1 MTTTTT
7 LNGQI
12 LGQAERATRAV
23 LDGLLAEIGTP
34 FVEWV
39 GLNLL
44 ATGGPR
50 PVDDLV
56 EQVRTGLLEPLD
68 DVRAAVGHLVAD
80 GLVAGSPVALTAAGA
95 ARHAAIRERIAV
107 VTGGLYA
114 DIPAEDLATAGRVLL
129 TVTERA
135 RAALAG

>member
-1 MTTTTT
+1 MTTTA

-34 FVEWV
+34 FLEWV

-44 ATGGPR
+44 ATGGPQ

-56 EQVRTGLLEPLD
+56 EQVRTGLLEPVD
-68 DVRAAVGHLVAD
+68 HVRAAVGHLLAD
-80 GLVAGSPVALTAAGA
+80 GLVAGSPLALTPAGA
-95 ARHAAIRERIAV
+95 ARQAAIRERIAA
-107 VTGGLYA
+107 VTGALYA
-114 DIPAEDLATAGRVLL
+114 DIPAEDLATAGRVLR

-135 RAALAG
+135 RATLSR